1 MRGMLRVSGSTFYSQ
16 TVDPSIVHS
25 LRSEREGRVRSRSE
39 ENVETWTSRI
49 SQSDRQRWRALRKTG
64 EEWVIVS
71 GWQSSAEN
79 TETATNAKVGL
90 PHSIL
95 KKHKLVQAFGFFSF
109 LKGSIVPHSVAS
121 QQNMHIFTL
130 ENLAHNNMLTH
141 VWKHHAGVLITAT
154 RNVQPRFFFF
164 YFIFYLWLTLGGPMI
179 MPFHWVSVMSSS
191 FTRPQLTVPS
201 PPPFWPSSSSSS
213 SRKLRGTTTPRHT
226 HTHTI

>member
-49 SQSDRQRWRALRKTG
+49 SQSDRQRWRALRRTG

-141 VWKHHAGVLITAT
+141 VWKHHAGVFITAT

-164 YFIFYLWLTLGGPMI
+164 FTSYSTYGSP
-179 MPFHWVSVMSSS
+179 WVGQWSCHSIESAS
-191 FTRPQLTVPS
+191 CRHHS
-201 PPPFWPSSSSSS
+201 RGPSSLCRLHLPSDLPPVPPAAESCGE
-213 SRKLRGTTTPRHT
+213 RRRLDT